1 MATNPDNTP
10 FSSRTGLHFEVIG
23 NGDPILAVHGLGAS
37 LFSWRKLKGR
47 LTDHKLILLDLK
59 GHGQSPK
66 PRDTNYSIPDQ
77 AELVLQ
83 FIREQDLRNL
93 TLMGNSYGGAVS
105 LIVAIRLCQEEPGRL
120 SKLILI
126 DSAGYNQD
134 LPWHL
139 KLLRMPALGRLA
151 LHLVPPSM
159 NTLTVLRYS
168 YYKRRLIEWKQIRA
182 YAKSMGSP
190 GGRYALRQVAKQ
202 AVPENFEE
210 LTAQY
215 PTICVP
221 TLIVWGREDKVIPLA
236 IGETL
241 NRDIPNSR
249 LVILD
254 ATGHVPQEENPEETI
269 AAILTFLNDPQIGAV
284 ARPSGRA

>member
-1 MATNPDNTP
+1 MPTNPV
-10 FSSRTGLHFEVIG
+10 SSPCNSATGLHYEVYG
-23 NGDPILAVHGLGAS
+23 SGEPILAVHGLGAS
-37 LFSWRKLKGR
+37 LYSWRKLKGR
-47 LTDHKLILLDLK
+47 LTNHKLILVDLK

-66 PRDTNYSIPDQ
+66 PHDTNYSIPEQ

-83 FIREQDLRNL
+83 FIREQDLQNL

-105 LIVAIRLCQEEPGRL
+105 LMVAIRLCQEEPGRL

-126 DSAGYNQD
+126 DSAGYSQD

-139 KLLRMPALGRLA
+139 KLLRLPVFGWLT
-151 LHLVPPSM
+151 LHLAPPSM

-168 YYKRRLIEWKQIRA
+168 YYKKRLIEWNQVRT
-182 YAKSMGSP
+182 YAKPIGSP
-190 GGRYALRQVAKQ
+190 GGRYALLQVAQQ
-202 AVPENFEE
+202 AVPDTFEE

-221 TLIVWGREDKVIPLA
+221 TLIVWGREDRVIPLG
-236 IGETL
+236 IGEKL
-241 NRDIPNSR
+241 EHDIPDSR

-254 ATGHVPQEENPEETI
+254 KTGHVPQEENPEETI
-269 AAILTFLNDPQIGAV
+269 AAILDFLKDPHPGQ
-284 ARPSGRA
+284 

>member
-1 MATNPDNTP
+1 MPSNPDNTP
-10 FSSRTGLHFEVIG
+10 FSRTGLHYEVIG

-47 LTDHKLILLDLK
+47 LPDHKLILLDLK

-66 PRDTNYSIPDQ
+66 PRDTQYSIPDQ

-105 LIVAIRLCQEEPGRL
+105 LMVAIRLCQEEPGRL

-190 GGRYALRQVAKQ
+190 GGRYALLQVAKQ

-221 TLIVWGREDKVIPLA
+221 TLIVWGREDRVIPLA

-254 ATGHVPQEENPEETI
+254 ETGHVPQEENPEETI
-269 AAILTFLNDPQIGAV
+269 GHILKFLKDPVQ
-284 ARPSGRA
+284 